1 MRTLTLMT
9 LVLAACLQAT
19 GCCGPMM
26 GPGCGIAGGNC
37 YDCEGGFGP
46 RHMATGPIDAL
57 RNARRSLVCGGGCSE
72 VYYGEWMST
81 PPDCAD
87 PCCGSEFVGG
97 ATKCAPFCWQ
107 PGALLGNFYGR
118 RFDDCC
124 NAGCDSCATCDD
136 CGCEGDLIDGGEMGS
151 ACPSCSA
158 GMMQSGTSQVVRS
171 SAMPR
176 SDRMTMQQTQAPSAP
191 QKQQMR
197 SAQMRPQQ
205 QQVRMK
211 SPARP
216 MQQQPMT
223 RSAQMQMATEEQSLR
238 R

>member
-1 MRTLTLMT
+1 MRTLTLLT
-9 LVLAACLQAT
+9 LLLAACLQAT

-26 GPGCGIAGGNC
+26 GPGCGMAGGNC
-37 YDCEGGFGP
+37 HDCEGGFGP
-46 RHMATGPIDAL
+46 RQMATGPIDAL

-72 VYYGEWMST
+72 VYYGEWTST

-97 ATKCAPFCWQ
+97 ATKCTPFCWQ
-107 PGALLGNFYGR
+107 PGALLSGLYGR

-124 NAGCDSCATCDD
+124 DTGCDSCATFDD
-136 CGCEGDLIDGGEMGS
+136 CGSGDMIDGSGMGS
-151 ACPSCSA
+151 SCPSCSA
-158 GMMQSGTSQVVRS
+158 GMMQSGNSQVVRS
-171 SAMPR
+171 QAMPR
-176 SDRMTMQQTQAPSAP
+176 ADRMTMQQTQARPAP

-197 SAQMRPQQ
+197 PTQTRPQ
-205 QQVRMK
+205 QQVRMN

-216 MQQQPMT
+216 MSQQPMT
-223 RSAQMQMATEEQSLR
+223 RSAQLQMATEEQNLR